1 MGRLCND
8 RRPLYM
14 ARCEVIHTGRE
25 IREDGSR
32 NSGGT
37 EAGAITTAAR
47 SLAPCWPLA
56 GPVRGEQSPSQ
67 CHMGAVPIAPPGA
80 SSRPAALTG
89 GRRSARTVPRH
100 DGRPTANVTVPGS
113 TVERPP
119 FRQGLPFG
127 RGHCHP
133 GTLAPCPAPSRSA
146 RYRILPYPLAPCPT
160 LPPPTLAS
168 CPSSCTVPGL
178 ASARLTAP
186 PHREVSPF
194 RCRTRSP
201 RYGPAGGGDGDT
213 LGRGGARARKKR
225 PSRFTDAPS
234 MVLLRPACGE

>member
-1 MGRLCND
+1 MLITPRGK
-8 RRPLYM
+8 
-14 ARCEVIHTGRE
+14 A

-47 SLAPCWPLA
+47 SLAPWWPLA
-56 GPVRGEQSPSQ
+56 RPVRGEQSSSR
-67 CHMGAVPIAPPGA
+67 CHMVAVPIGPLGA

-89 GRRSARTVPRH
+89 RRRSARTVPRH

-133 GTLAPCPAPSRSA
+133 GSLAPCPAPSRSA
-146 RYRILPYPLAPCPT
+146 RYRILPYSLAPCPT
-160 LPPPTLAS
+160 LPLPPPSPPSPPLAS
-168 CPSSCTVPGL
+168 CLSSCTVPGL
-178 ASARLTAP
+178 ASARLAAP
-186 PHREVSPF
+186 PIG
-194 RCRTRSP
+194 RSAP
-201 RYGPAGGGDGDT
+201 SVAGPDRPATDQPGGGTGIP
-213 LGRGGARARKKR
+213 LGGAGVRARKNDRRASPMPHPWSCSAR
-225 PSRFTDAPS
+225 PVGSEMRGA
-234 MVLLRPACGE
+234 